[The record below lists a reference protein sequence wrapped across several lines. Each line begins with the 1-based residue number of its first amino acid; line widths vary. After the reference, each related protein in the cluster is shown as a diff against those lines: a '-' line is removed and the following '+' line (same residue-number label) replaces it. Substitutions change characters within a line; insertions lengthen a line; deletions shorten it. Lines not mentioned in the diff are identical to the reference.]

1 MFTCFKFIC
10 LLENAINNPLL
21 KSKDYDK
28 MICLL
33 ENAINNP
40 LLKSKDYDKMKTTNS
55 QQKIESEC

>member
-1 MFTCFKFIC
+1 MFTCFKF
-10 LLENAINNPLL
+10 
-21 KSKDYDK
+21 
-28 MICLL
+28 ICLL